1 MANGATPMFLD
12 SRSTAGGQRFCMLH
26 RPQNALGAIVYVHPF
41 AEEMNKAR
49 RMAALQSRAFAHA
62 GYAVLQI
69 DLFGCGDSA
78 GDFGDATWDDW
89 IDDVADAA
97 HWLRSQF
104 DVPLTLWGLRAGC
117 LIASETARRESL
129 ACDFLF
135 WQPVTN
141 GKLALQ
147 QHLRLQLAKDMLD
160 GQARG
165 TTDRLRAR
173 LASGES
179 VEIAGYSLNPCL
191 AQGLDSAM
199 LAPAGQGR
207 SAWVEVST
215 RDESSLLPATAAVV
229 ERWKASGH
237 GVRQRVVQ
245 GPSFWAT
252 TEIEEAPALIDAT
265 LDVVGGKV
273 EAPCTA

>member
-1 MANGATPMFLD
+1 MANGATPLFLD

-26 RPQNALGAIVYVHPF
+26 RPQDARGAIVYVHPF
-41 AEEMNKAR
+41 AEEMNKSR
-49 RMAALQSRAFAHA
+49 RMAALQSRAFADA
-62 GYAVLQI
+62 GYAVLQV

-117 LIASETARRESL
+117 LIASEAARRQSL
-129 ACDFLF
+129 ECDFLF
-135 WQPVTN
+135 WQPVTS
-141 GKLALQ
+141 GKMAFQ

-173 LASGES
+173 LAGGEA
-179 VEIAGYSLNPCL
+179 VEIAGYSLNPGL
-191 AQGLDSAM
+191 AQGLEGAA
-199 LAPAGQGR
+199 LAPAGRGR

-215 RDESSLLPATAAVV
+215 RDEPSLLPATAAAV
-229 ERWKASGH
+229 ERWQASGH
-237 GVRQRVVQ
+237 VVRQQVVQ
-245 GPSFWAT
+245 GPSFWTT

-265 LDVVGGKV
+265 LDVVRGEV
-273 EAPCTA
+273 EATCTA